1 MQLARSHSP
10 ARSTHSVPLVP
21 TWVRLVLL
29 GVGTRLTTSGRKE
42 APLEDDKVLDLA
54 RDIRCGPSLA
64 RDLLALAGDDARLV
78 REASDRCRGVES
90 MKAYIIDHRISRLE
104 SRFE

>member
-1 MQLARSHSP
+1 M
-10 ARSTHSVPLVP
+10 
-21 TWVRLVLL
+21 
-29 GVGTRLTTSGRKE
+29 
-42 APLEDDKVLDLA
+42 EDDKVLDLA

-78 REASDRCRGVES
+78 REASDCCRGVES

>member
-1 MQLARSHSP
+1 MR
-10 ARSTHSVPLVP
+10 
-21 TWVRLVLL
+21 VRLVSWRRGAGRPYRTVTLSPREEE
-29 GVGTRLTTSGRKE
+29 RLDE
-42 APLEDDKVLDLA
+42 NKVLDLA

-78 REASDRCRGVES
+78 REASDCCRGVES

-104 SRFE
+104 SRSE